1 MWIKLIPWAGWPLAA
16 LMFFFWVG
24 LKEDLAQQVEICNVQ
39 KLETIAAAE
48 RMSREALLNARERE
62 QIERDSIIQ
71 AEREARL
78 QANLARETAELK
90 ADEAQA
96 IIRRLIEEAG
106 NNEDATVAQVCLNTD
121 VPDSILDS
129 IRVQ

>member
-1 MWIKLIPWAGWPLAA
+1 MWIKLIPWAGYAVAA
-16 LMFFFWVG
+16 VMFSLWLG
-24 LKEDLAQQVEICNVQ
+24 LTKDLAQQVEICNVQ

-62 QIERDSIIQ
+62 ERERGLIIQ

-78 QANLARETAELK
+78 QANLARESAELS
-90 ADEAQA
+90 AAEAQA
-96 IIRRLIEEAG
+96 TIRRLIEEAS
-106 NNEDATVAQVCLNTD
+106 NNEDATVGQVCLNTG
-121 VPDSILDS
+121 VPDSVLDS